1 MKDILLLQTFKEMSC
16 YNVEILLNLM
26 QYIIN
31 FSQKRVKVNITFMFK
46 VSPQGSILGPLF
58 FAIYTN
64 NLSNH

>member
-1 MKDILLLQTFKEMSC
+1 
-16 YNVEILLNLM
+16 M

-46 VSPQGSILGPLF
+46 VLPQVSILGPLF
-58 FAIYTN
+58 FVIYTN